1 MSKKDNVISLEE
13 RRRQAAGAGTGDSAR
28 KSARKSAGNS
38 ARNSATVEPPGAAVS
53 KNTAQEKTARETTVP
68 ENTVPENTAQEKTA
82 QENPVPGQLIWLHCP
97 SCDTLEYTEMA
108 MPGGRVHN
116 CGTHV
121 VEAGVELDLR
131 AEHTLTRIN
140 LERLTLLENLLAGQ
154 RRNFEEYLQRL
165 SLAARKPLEA
175 YSFSEA
181 LLEKLPIAEV
191 DAFGLLISR
200 FFHQV
205 EGYFPNGA
213 ISPAGE
219 KLSSEDGTPTPT
231 DD

>member
-28 KSARKSAGNS
+28 KSARKSA
-38 ARNSATVEPPGAAVS
+38 TVEPPGAAVS

-68 ENTVPENTAQEKTA
+68 ENTVPEKTA

-219 KLSSEDGTPTPT
+219 KLSSEDGAPTPT

>member
-28 KSARKSAGNS
+28 KSA
-38 ARNSATVEPPGAAVS
+38 TVEPPGAAVS
-53 KNTAQEKTARETTVP
+53 K
-68 ENTVPENTAQEKTA
+68 NTAQEKTA

-219 KLSSEDGTPTPT
+219 KLSSEDGAPTPT

>member
-28 KSARKSAGNS
+28 KSARKSA
-38 ARNSATVEPPGAAVS
+38 RNSATVEPPGAAVS
-53 KNTAQEKTARETTVP
+53 KNTAQENTVP

>member
-1 MSKKDNVISLEE
+1 MIFREE
-13 RRRQAAGAGTGDSAR
+13 RRRGHAVGSAGGVTGDAD
-28 KSARKSAGNS
+28 GN
-38 ARNSATVEPPGAAVS
+38 AAS
-53 KNTAQEKTARETTVP
+53 ES
-68 ENTVPENTAQEKTA
+68 ENTAEVPGREDTVPDTA
-82 QENPVPGQLIWLHCP
+82 EPENPVPGRLIWLHCP
-97 SCDTLEYTEMA
+97 TCDTLEYTEMA
-108 MPGGRVHN
+108 MRSGRVHN
-116 CGTHV
+116 VCGSHV
-121 VEAGVELDLR
+121 VEAEVELDLR
-131 AEHTLTRIN
+131 AEHTIARIN
-140 LERLTLLENLLAGQ
+140 LERLNILENLLVEQ
-154 RRNFEEYLQRL
+154 RRKYEEFVQRL

-219 KLSSEDGTPTPT
+219 KLSSEDGAPTPT
-231 DD
+231 AD